1 MSDWV
6 RQFGWEMVKI
16 KEKLKKIAEQLR
28 LLKTAEGRKEFYS
41 LHKEIILY
49 FVFGVGTT
57 IVSMGSYYLSRLIF
71 PNEDHV
77 PMWLRWIFNITR
89 TFGVESNTALP
100 VIISWFLSVTFAFL
114 TNRVYVFHSEVKSFG
129 GFVVEALKLYASR
142 IATLFVDLLI
152 MFILVDIPQIQNP
165 LYEFCA
171 KVFSNV
177 IVLILNFILS
187 KVFVFRSRKPKKSQ
201 KSE

>member
-129 GFVVEALKLYASR
+129 GFVVEALKLHASR

>member
-1 MSDWV
+1 M

-49 FVFGVGTT
+49 FIFGVGTT

-77 PMWLRWIFNITR
+77 PMWLRWIFNITH

-142 IATLFVDLLI
+142 IATLLVDLLI

-187 KVFVFRSRKPKKSQ
+187 KVFVFRSRKPKKSP